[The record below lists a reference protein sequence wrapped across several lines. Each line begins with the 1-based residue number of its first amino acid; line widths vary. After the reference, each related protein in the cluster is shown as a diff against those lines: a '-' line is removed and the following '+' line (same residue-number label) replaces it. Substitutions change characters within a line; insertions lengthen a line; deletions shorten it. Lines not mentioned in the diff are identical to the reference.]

1 MHDIRNPFSKDTNI
15 NRDVASFEWLNLED
29 QSTIQLILETF
40 ADRYKKKI
48 LDVSSDKPR
57 SVTEMLDLCEMPST
71 SGYRIIKSLVEN
83 NLLVP
88 TGSFVTRKG
97 RTSKKYISVFEN
109 MKIDIADDELII
121 RIKLAKNFPKT

>member
-1 MHDIRNPFSKDTNI
+1 LYDIRNPFSKDTNV

-48 LDVSSDKPR
+48 LDISSDKPR
-57 SVTEMLDLCEMPST
+57 SVIEMLDLCEMPTT
-71 SGYRIIKSLVEN
+71 SGYRIIKSLVED
-83 NLLVP
+83 NLLIP
-88 TGSFVTRKG
+88 TSSFVTSKG

-109 MKIDIADDELII
+109 MKIDIAEDELII
-121 RIKLAKNFPKT
+121 RIKLAKNFPRT

>member
-1 MHDIRNPFSKDTNI
+1 MYDIRNPFSKDTNV

-48 LDVSSDKPR
+48 LDISSDKPR
-57 SVTEMLDLCEMPST
+57 SVIEMLDLCEMPTT
-71 SGYRIIKSLVEN
+71 SGYRIIKSLVED
-83 NLLVP
+83 NLLIP
-88 TGSFVTRKG
+88 TSSFVTSKG

-109 MKIDIADDELII
+109 MKIDIAEDELII
-121 RIKLAKNFPKT
+121 RIKLAKNFPRT